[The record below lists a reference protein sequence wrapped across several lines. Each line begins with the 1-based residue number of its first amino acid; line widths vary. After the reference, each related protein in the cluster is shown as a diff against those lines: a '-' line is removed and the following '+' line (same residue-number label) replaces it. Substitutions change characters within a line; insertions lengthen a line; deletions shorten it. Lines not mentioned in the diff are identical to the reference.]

1 MMSHQPSSTRG
12 FASRIEQEGQ
22 LPAIV
27 SPEMLDGLV
36 EPIRF
41 VDASFYLDDRKP
53 KEEFLKERLPGAVFF
68 DINEIADKESK
79 FPRMLPSE
87 KTFAEEVTRLGIK
100 NDDRV
105 VVYGG
110 ANCFSAPRGWWMFK
124 CFGHERVHVLNGGIT
139 QWKLENR
146 KLESGPNKPSHVDMN
161 ELYNADLDDR
171 LVKSWQEVMEALKS
185 PKYQVVDARSQ
196 ARFDSEHMPNA
207 LNVPFAKLV
216 SGSDYSKFLSEGE
229 IHRAF
234 LEGGVDL
241 SGEKVTITSCGSGV
255 TACVLSICLNT
266 LGLPLYCEPVYDGS
280 WSEWGKLDDVP
291 IERNES

>member
-1 MMSHQPSSTRG
+1 MG
-12 FASRIEQEGQ
+12 
-22 LPAIV
+22 
-27 SPEMLDGLV
+27 
-36 EPIRF
+36 
-41 VDASFYLDDRKP
+41 
-53 KEEFLKERLPGAVFF
+53 
-68 DINEIADKESK
+68 
-79 FPRMLPSE
+79 
-87 KTFAEEVTRLGIK
+87 
-100 NDDRV
+100 RV

-207 LNVPFAKLV
+207 LNV
-216 SGSDYSKFLSEGE
+216 
-229 IHRAF
+229 
-234 LEGGVDL
+234 
-241 SGEKVTITSCGSGV
+241 
-255 TACVLSICLNT
+255 
-266 LGLPLYCEPVYDGS
+266 
-280 WSEWGKLDDVP
+280 
-291 IERNES
+291 